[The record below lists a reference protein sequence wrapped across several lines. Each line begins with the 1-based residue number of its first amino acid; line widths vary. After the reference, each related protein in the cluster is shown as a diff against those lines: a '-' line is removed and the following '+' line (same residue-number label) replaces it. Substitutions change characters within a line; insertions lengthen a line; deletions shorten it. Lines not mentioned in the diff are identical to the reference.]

1 MSDKK
6 WTPGPWRVG
15 LNGSPSVRSVWTDGG
30 DYHRFV
36 ASTECPSNAK
46 IISAA
51 PDMAEALDAICLQFP
66 DDDVLRECAGRTSE
80 DDDGKPVHK
89 HWAQKILAARAALA
103 KAKGEA

>member
-1 MSDKK
+1 MSDTK

-36 ASTECPSNAK
+36 ASTECPANAK

-51 PDMAEALDAICLQFP
+51 PDMAEALERFVTFHSGH
-66 DDDVLRECAGRTSE
+66 VLSPELVGTM
-80 DDDGKPVHK
+80 K
-89 HWAQKILAARAALA
+89 LARAALA